1 MKIYAGFSAKKRIT
15 APARRLSACP
25 DNITEYEALRPRRK
39 IPPEYDRLAAVRPL
53 SALK

>member
-1 MKIYAGFSAKKRIT
+1 MKIYVDFSAKKRT
-15 APARRLSACP
+15 NAPVRRLSACS

-39 IPPEYDRLAAVRPL
+39 IQPEADSLAEVRPL